1 MERFSAVEAQRESM
15 ALVNVLS
22 NQSSDSDSLRV
33 KLRHPSDVGQFANNK
48 QKQQHIAVVAWV
60 FFFYSFIRFSALK
73 YCLFGRSFLKTQWGA
88 NGKSLHGNFFC

>member
-1 MERFSAVEAQRESM
+1 M

-33 KLRHPSDVGQFANNK
+33 KLSHPSDVGQFANNK

-60 FFFYSFIRFSALK
+60 FFFFSLFYQVFCLK
-73 YCLFGRSFLKTQWGA
+73 ILFVWKEFP
-88 NGKSLHGNFFC
+88 